1 MSVVESVPGPSTL
14 PNSTK
19 ICSVCSNSAIY
30 TCPGCS
36 AQTCSAKCS
45 SLHKTTTHCSGVRN
59 RTAYV
64 SMNQYGFGTLMDD
77 YTYLEDVGRKAG
89 EWGKTIVQERLVD
102 VNNMNASA
110 RGGARGRGRGGPRG
124 RGNGRPIPRGK
135 ADIKRESIKRHLDL
149 WDIEVEML
157 PIGMEKAK
165 RNKSIWDFK

>member
-1 MSVVESVPGPSTL
+1 
-14 PNSTK
+14 
-19 ICSVCSNSAIY
+19 
-30 TCPGCS
+30 
-36 AQTCSAKCS
+36 
-45 SLHKTTTHCSGVRN
+45 
-59 RTAYV
+59 
-64 SMNQYGFGTLMDD
+64 MNQYGFGTLMDD